1 MSITKKSL
9 YSQRDCV
16 INNFFNLTELKSIIT
31 DIWLYLLPKFSLSRN
46 LSKRLSDE
54 EGSFWWSYPQ
64 FFLDCIANTSA
75 VFGTCSILL
84 KTFWLGISLLYFED
98 AYRERKKL
106 LQHELHA
113 LEKEAEARCVVLVSC
128 NCSIL
133 ILLLSYFSARIY
145 RHWVFLHPF
154 ILLMLIV
161 LITTGI
167 PGSKQLLIKLQP
179 PAKAGIM

>member
-1 MSITKKSL
+1 M
-9 YSQRDCV
+9 
-16 INNFFNLTELKSIIT
+16 
-31 DIWLYLLPKFSLSRN
+31 
-46 LSKRLSDE
+46 
-54 EGSFWWSYPQ
+54 
-64 FFLDCIANTSA
+64 
-75 VFGTCSILL
+75 
-84 KTFWLGISLLYFED
+84 LYFED